1 MGWQLNERIP
11 MVIPEVTIDKEAG
24 KPAFVWVA
32 GSDDPLA
39 QLTPTIRDDVRIERG
54 CEVCA
59 YTGHDL
65 WAWGDGLSAPCPEC
79 GALDA
84 PLVPYTDADGDAWLD
99 GIERASARWSGGKRP
114 LEQVTTLVMHR
125 YSRGRHGD
133 GPRYVQNPG
142 GRHVSWHATMHAE
155 GWERLSTLHLPATEI
170 GWHAGHR
177 RINAC
182 SIGVEMDAAPSG
194 KVHDPHDGESI
205 KELVSL
211 VSSWMAMLPNLR
223 FCVGHADILPSA
235 AAIRGKAFP
244 WDVLTGMGLERLTG
258 GTLARAWPG

>member
-1 MGWQLNERIP
+1 

-99 GIERASARWSGGKRP
+99 GIERAAARWSGGKRP

-125 YSRGRHGD
+125 YSRGRHGARPALRAESRRAPCVLACD
-133 GPRYVQNPG
+133 RARRWVGAAQ
-142 GRHVSWHATMHAE
+142 HAA
-155 GWERLSTLHLPATEI
+155 P
-170 GWHAGHR
+170 AGHR
-177 RINAC
+177 DRLARRPPPNQRVPAL
-182 SIGVEMDAAPSG
+182 AWRWTLRRAG
-194 KVHDPHDGESI
+194 KVHDPYDGESI

-211 VSSWMAMLPNLR
+211 VSKLARDAVRICATVSGTMTSCR
-223 FCVGHADILPSA
+223 SA
-235 AAIRGKAFP
+235 AAIRARRFR
-244 WDVLTGMGLERLTG
+244 GMC
-258 GTLARAWPG
+258 